1 MALRTSADNAEDVA
15 AGFRMF
21 REPLP
26 EHATE
31 ITSLIADLYAIS
43 TSLKTLEDLTKNH
56 FYQQNLSIARSDLE
70 FVRASLKYTLED
82 VVDFFGNMEVRTG
95 SNRDIYKRTW
105 VELSDFFRDES
116 KESLA
121 TRVVKYKAFLN
132 EIEDMIKE
140 CVSRLLFSAD
150 ELKLTLRRS
159 KLPDI
164 SLMSSLRN
172 RIQSLLS
179 EQENRLSSRL
189 GSVSL
194 DGHLSSSNGSVA
206 GSPVSDRRPQNR
218 RSYERTRPPHLSPQS
233 PLSPSSATFSS
244 DVPPSAPDDPGS
256 PLTGSTTS
264 QSMGPGTI
272 DHWAKQVFLGD
283 LSVTPM
289 PCVGKR

>member
-21 REPLP
+21 RDPLP

-56 FYQQNLSIARSDLE
+56 FYHQNLSVARSDLE
-70 FVRASLKYTLED
+70 LVRASLKYTLED
-82 VVDFFGNMEVRTG
+82 VVDFFGNLEVRTG
-95 SNRDIYKRTW
+95 SSRDIYKRTW
-105 VELSDFFRDES
+105 MELSDFFRDES

-121 TRVVKYKAFLN
+121 VRLAKYKAFLN
-132 EIEDMIKE
+132 EVEDMIKE
-140 CVSRLLFSAD
+140 YASYILVLVMTRL
-150 ELKLTLRRS
+150 TRRS
-159 KLPDI
+159 KLPDMP
-164 SLMSSLRN
+164 LMSSLRN

-179 EQENRLSSRL
+179 EQDNRLSSHL

-194 DGHLSSSNGSVA
+194 DGHLSSSNGSTA

-218 RSYERTRPPHLSPQS
+218 RSYERTRPAHLSPQS

-244 DVPPSAPDDPGS
+244 DIPPSAPDAPGS
-256 PLTGSTTS
+256 PVTGSTTS
-264 QSMGPGTI
+264 QSIAPSSL
-272 DHWAKQVFLGD
+272 DHWAKKVFLGD

-289 PCVGKR
+289 PCVGER